1 MRKISK
7 SDGTKRSSENKAQN
21 SWIGGPRLTP
31 ISPFHLYPS
40 ESPGSCEDYL
50 FHLVWGKGEGVPCSV
65 VLAWN
70 LIKCANLVVIKSG
83 HGLGPQVLKRLKSYA
98 KKHGEPW
105 DKKVYEGITKRTL
118 ANYAIK
124 DLFLSQTLWWLV
136 TIMGLVHL
144 YDQQF
149 PSFSG

>member
-1 MRKISK
+1 V
-7 SDGTKRSSENKAQN
+7 GTVGASSAQK
-21 SWIGGPRLTP
+21 T
-31 ISPFHLYPS
+31 
-40 ESPGSCEDYL
+40 
-50 FHLVWGKGEGVPCSV
+50 K
-65 VLAWN
+65 VL
-70 LIKCANLVVIKSG
+70 
-83 HGLGPQVLKRLKSYA
+83 R

-105 DKKVYEGITKRTL
+105 DKKVYEGITDQTL

-124 DLFLSQTLWWLV
+124 DLFLSQNLWWLV